1 MKDTISWVPRI
12 MHICNH
18 WRKVALFTPSLGN
31 YIHINVKTV
40 ERSWQY
46 RPPPSFLLRSHPM
59 PRHITVC
66 VHTKGSRSNPT
77 ELYDALRSITNHTE
91 TLKISW
97 RGEFKAGILDVL
109 RYPFPQLRSLML
121 RLDIGDLEDWIP
133 LTVLATIFGGELP
146 QLQRLSLWFY
156 TYWPHGKFPNLTHMS
171 LHGRKVRPSID
182 EFLDLLES
190 TPLGIPF
197 FAWSRA
203 TDSRTRPS
211 TTEDGFISGSSSSPI
226 YNRFI

>member
-1 MKDTISWVPRI
+1 
-12 MHICNH
+12 
-18 WRKVALFTPSLGN
+18 
-31 YIHINVKTV
+31 
-40 ERSWQY
+40 
-46 RPPPSFLLRSHPM
+46 
-59 PRHITVC
+59 
-66 VHTKGSRSNPT
+66 
-77 ELYDALRSITNHTE
+77 
-91 TLKISW
+91 
-97 RGEFKAGILDVL
+97 
-109 RYPFPQLRSLML
+109 ML
-121 RLDIGDLEDWIP
+121 RLDIGDLEDWTP